1 MNFSLKRRIFVAF
14 LFSLLIVLVMGLTSF
29 FFLNKLSNEIQSKM
43 GRINVEN
50 TLNDAVRV
58 STIEVFKKQRV
69 LLTEKASLEDIKEL
83 DNYLEN
89 LRDQL
94 SKVEAV
100 YKDVEMKKSIA
111 NMLGKVESTQDLI
124 EKSEDLQENFS
135 PVAVSLD
142 GILDS
147 YSKIVDK
154 KFNSTQ
160 NQENQIRSSIGQTK
174 NQMLWTLIL
183 TSLGTLLIS
192 MVIPGKISLPFRKI
206 SDAIRELQECNF
218 DVSIYYNQND
228 EIGQLSREINKM
240 IGSLKTFEELRTDRI
255 SVELRKFDTLANLV
269 KKNVLVSD
277 AEGKLVYLNNSLYS
291 LLNVKS
297 DDVIDKQIKETIL
310 PKGIKDAYEVA
321 LKRRTK
327 IENESIEFKTK
338 RIDGEEVLEEDFN
351 GFANIVPIRGK
362 ESSLDYYIMIISEQM
377 FA

>member
-14 LFSLLIVLVMGLTSF
+14 LFSLLIVLIMGLTSF
-29 FFLNKLSNEIQSKM
+29 FFLNQLNEEIQSKM

-58 STIEVFKKQRV
+58 STIEVFKKQRK
-69 LLTEKASLEDIKEL
+69 LLTVNASIDDVTEL
-83 DNYLEN
+83 NNYLEN
-89 LRDQL
+89 LKDQL
-94 SKVEAV
+94 DKSEQA
-100 YKDVEMKKSIA
+100 YSDVEMKKSIA
-111 NMLGKVESTQDLI
+111 NMLGKVESTQTIIKNSDDLKNSFNAI
-124 EKSEDLQENFS
+124 
-135 PVAVSLD
+135 AVSVD

-154 KFNSTQ
+154 KFNSIQ
-160 NQENQIRSSIGQTK
+160 GKESEIRSSIGRTK

-228 EIGQLSREINKM
+228 EIGELSREINKM
-240 IGSLKTFEELRTDRI
+240 IGSLKSFEELRADRI

-269 KKNVLVSD
+269 KKNVIVSD

-291 LLNVKS
+291 LLNIKS
-297 DDVIDKQIKETIL
+297 DDVIDKLIKETIL
-310 PKGIKDAYEVA
+310 PKSIKETYEVA
-321 LKRRTK
+321 IKRRTK
-327 IENESIEFKTK
+327 IENESIEFLTK
-338 RIDGEEVLEEDFN
+338 KIADDEVVEENFN
-351 GFANIVPIRGK
+351 GFANVVPIRGK
-362 ESSLDYYIMIISEQM
+362 QSSLDYYIMIISEQM